1 MKNPTKDMLKEMLEE
16 ADLTIESLRAQ
27 VRILESQVEALS
39 VKSVEKVNV

>member
-1 MKNPTKDMLKEMLEE
+1 MKNPTKDMLREMLEE

>member
-16 ADLTIESLRAQ
+16 ANLTIESLRAQ

-39 VKSVEKVNV
+39 VKSVDKTNV